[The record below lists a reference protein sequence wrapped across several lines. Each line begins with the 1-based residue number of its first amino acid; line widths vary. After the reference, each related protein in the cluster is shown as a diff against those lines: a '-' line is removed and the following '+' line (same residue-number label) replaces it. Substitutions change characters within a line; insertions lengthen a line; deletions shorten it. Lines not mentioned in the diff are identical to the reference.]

1 MSDYRTVTF
10 TDELL
15 ADGSVHRRYS
25 DGREEWRRRGPDGIV
40 QWRDSVGGTGTDE
53 PLAERLIKRTYSAN
67 GRTVYGRDQGYGRTA
82 WGDRTLTVNR
92 TTFGGRMGVVL
103 AAIGGG
109 LLLGAIVAPPL
120 ALTAGAEEEL
130 RQQLA
135 QQKQAQQQSSSN
147 DGGGSG
153 GGGDGGDSGGSG
165 DPSPGH
171 GHEEHSDFDGHGN
184 DDTGVGFDDDFG

>member
-1 MSDYRTVTF
+1 MSDYRTVSF

-25 DGREEWRRRGPDGIV
+25 DGREEWRRRGDDGIV
-40 QWRDSVGGTGTDE
+40 HWRDSVGGTGTDE
-53 PLAERLIKRTYSAN
+53 PLAERLIKRTYAAN

-109 LLLGAIVAPPL
+109 LLLGAIVAPPVML
-120 ALTAGAEEEL
+120 SPVEEEQL

-135 QQKQAQQQSSSN
+135 QQQQPPRDS
-147 DGGGSG
+147 GSG
-153 GGGDGGDSGGSG
+153 TGGNGGGGDSGGDSG
-165 DPSPGH
+165 GRDHP
-171 GHEEHSDFDGHGN
+171 EDFDGHGN
-184 DDTGVGFDDDFG
+184 DDTGAGFDDDFG